1 VVIEEEP
8 EVVIEE
14 EPEVVIEIVPE
25 VVIEI
30 VRKIMKSLRLLMLL
44 NTRRSFLVSRLM
56 IS

>member
-1 VVIEEEP
+1 
-8 EVVIEE
+8 VVIEE
-14 EPEVVIEIVPE
+14 EPEVVIEIVRKIMNPE